1 MNDFFPKSMLVH
13 KYDVI
18 VVKMV
23 HDVLVDDMF
32 HNFT

>member
-1 MNDFFPKSMLVH
+1 MNDFFPKSVLVR

-32 HNFT
+32 HDFT